1 MKILLGLLLCLNI
14 LFSEDENKNIVK
26 TSELEL
32 FLFKVGFESLLK
44 DVDLTKNKAE
54 MNEEELKKL
63 SSKVELIMNEIYKE
77 RRVINGENN
86 SSFTLNNSNNEEI
99 ENLKNEIALLKTQ
112 MQELSKNKLIENKEE
127 ITVDIKKE
135 QNDKILETQKEETQ
149 IKIVSVDN
157 SNIRNEPSTQAEIV
171 EVVKK
176 DTQLQIEFCDKY
188 DWCKLKDE
196 EKYISKFLLN

>member
-44 DVDLTKNKAE
+44 DVDLTKNKVE

-112 MQELSKNKLIENKEE
+112 MQELSKNKIENKEE

-135 QNDKILETQKEETQ
+135 QNDKILENQKEETQ
-149 IKIVSVDN
+149 IKIVAVDN
-157 SNIRNEPSTQAEIV
+157 SNIRKEPNSQAEIV

-176 DTQLQIEFCDKY
+176 DTKIQIEFCDKY

>member
-1 MKILLGLLLCLNI
+1 MKILFGLLLCLNI
-14 LFSEDENKNIVK
+14 LFCEDENKNIVK

-44 DVDLTKNKAE
+44 DVDLTKNKTE

-86 SSFTLNNSNNEEI
+86 SSFTFNNSNNEEI

-112 MQELSKNKLIENKEE
+112 MQELSKNKIENKEE
-127 ITVDIKKE
+127 ISVDIKKE
-135 QNDKILETQKEETQ
+135 QNDKILVTQKEETK

>member
-32 FLFKVGFESLLK
+32 FFFFFGFESLLK
-44 DVDLTKNKAE
+44 NVDLTKNKAE
-54 MNEEELKKL
+54 INEEELKKL

-112 MQELSKNKLIENKEE
+112 MQELSKNKIESKEE

-135 QNDKILETQKEETQ
+135 QNDKILENQKEETQ
-149 IKIVSVDN
+149 IKIVAVDN
-157 SNIRNEPSTQAEIV
+157 SNIRKEPNSQAEIV

-176 DTQLQIEFCDKY
+176 DTKIQIEFCDKY

>member
-1 MKILLGLLLCLNI
+1 MKILFGLLLCLNI
-14 LFSEDENKNIVK
+14 LFCEDENKNIVK

-54 MNEEELKKL
+54 INEEELKKL

-112 MQELSKNKLIENKEE
+112 MQELSKNKIENKEE

-149 IKIVSVDN
+149 IKIVAVDN
-157 SNIRNEPSTQAEIV
+157 SNIRKEPNTQAEIV

-176 DTQLQIEFCDKY
+176 DTKIQIEFCDKY

>member
-44 DVDLTKNKAE
+44 DVDLTKNKVE

-112 MQELSKNKLIENKEE
+112 MQELSKNKIENKEE

-149 IKIVSVDN
+149 IKIVAVDN
-157 SNIRNEPSTQAEIV
+157 SNIRKEPNSQAEIV

-176 DTQLQIEFCDKY
+176 DTKIQIEFCDKY

>member
-44 DVDLTKNKAE
+44 DVDLTKNKVE

-77 RRVINGENN
+77 RRVINGENH

-112 MQELSKNKLIENKEE
+112 MQELSKNKIENKEE

-149 IKIVSVDN
+149 IKIVAVDN
-157 SNIRNEPSTQAEIV
+157 SNIRKEPNTQAEIV

>member
-1 MKILLGLLLCLNI
+1 MKILFGLLLCLNI
-14 LFSEDENKNIVK
+14 LFCEDENKNIVK

-44 DVDLTKNKAE
+44 DVDLTKNKVE

-77 RRVINGENN
+77 RRVINGENH

-112 MQELSKNKLIENKEE
+112 MQELSKNKIESKEE

-135 QNDKILETQKEETQ
+135 QNDKILENQKEETQ
-149 IKIVSVDN
+149 IKIVAVDN
-157 SNIRNEPSTQAEIV
+157 SNIRKEPNSQAEIV

-176 DTQLQIEFCDKY
+176 DTKIQIEFCDKY

>member
-54 MNEEELKKL
+54 INEEELKKL

-112 MQELSKNKLIENKEE
+112 MQELSKNKIENKEE

-135 QNDKILETQKEETQ
+135 QNDKILENQKEETQ
-149 IKIVSVDN
+149 IKIVAVDN
-157 SNIRNEPSTQAEIV
+157 SNIRKEPNSQAEIV

-176 DTQLQIEFCDKY
+176 DTKIQIEFCDKY

>member
-86 SSFTLNNSNNEEI
+86 SSFTLNNSNNE
-99 ENLKNEIALLKTQ
+99 K
-112 MQELSKNKLIENKEE
+112 
-127 ITVDIKKE
+127 
-135 QNDKILETQKEETQ
+135 
-149 IKIVSVDN
+149 
-157 SNIRNEPSTQAEIV
+157 
-171 EVVKK
+171 
-176 DTQLQIEFCDKY
+176 
-188 DWCKLKDE
+188 
-196 EKYISKFLLN
+196 

>member
-1 MKILLGLLLCLNI
+1 MKILFGLLLCLNI
-14 LFSEDENKNIVK
+14 LFCEDENKNIVK

-44 DVDLTKNKAE
+44 DVDLTKNKVE

-77 RRVINGENN
+77 RRVINGENH

-112 MQELSKNKLIENKEE
+112 MQELSKNKIESKEE

-135 QNDKILETQKEETQ
+135 QNDKILENQKEETQ
-149 IKIVSVDN
+149 IKIVAVDN
-157 SNIRNEPSTQAEIV
+157 SNIRKEPNSQAEIV

-176 DTQLQIEFCDKY
+176 DTKIQIEFYDKY

>member
-44 DVDLTKNKAE
+44 DVDLTKNKVE

-77 RRVINGENN
+77 RRVINGENH

-112 MQELSKNKLIENKEE
+112 MQELSKNKIENKEE
-127 ITVDIKKE
+127 ISVDIKKE
-135 QNDKILETQKEETQ
+135 QNDKILENQKEETQ
-149 IKIVSVDN
+149 IKIVAVDN
-157 SNIRNEPSTQAEIV
+157 SNIRKEPNTQAEIV

>member
-54 MNEEELKKL
+54 INEEELKKL

-112 MQELSKNKLIENKEE
+112 MQELSKNKIESKEE

-135 QNDKILETQKEETQ
+135 QNDKILENQKEETQ
-149 IKIVSVDN
+149 IKIVAVDN
-157 SNIRNEPSTQAEIV
+157 SNIRKEPNTQAEIV

-176 DTQLQIEFCDKY
+176 DTKIQIEFCDKY

>member
-44 DVDLTKNKAE
+44 DVDLTKNKVE

-77 RRVINGENN
+77 RRVINGENH

-112 MQELSKNKLIENKEE
+112 MQELSKNKIESKEE

-149 IKIVSVDN
+149 IKIVAVDN
-157 SNIRNEPSTQAEIV
+157 SNIRKEPNTQAEIV

>member
-1 MKILLGLLLCLNI
+1 MKILFGLLLCLNI
-14 LFSEDENKNIVK
+14 LFCEDENKNIVK

-44 DVDLTKNKAE
+44 DVDLTKNKVE

-77 RRVINGENN
+77 RRVINGENH

-112 MQELSKNKLIENKEE
+112 MQELSKNKIENKEE

-135 QNDKILETQKEETQ
+135 QNDKILENQKEETQ
-149 IKIVSVDN
+149 IKIVAVDN
-157 SNIRNEPSTQAEIV
+157 SNIRKEPNSQAEIV

-176 DTQLQIEFCDKY
+176 DTKIQIEFCDKY

>member
-1 MKILLGLLLCLNI
+1 MKILLGLILCLNI

-44 DVDLTKNKAE
+44 DVDLTKNKTE

-112 MQELSKNKLIENKEE
+112 MQELSKNKIENKEE
-127 ITVDIKKE
+127 ISVDIKKE
-135 QNDKILETQKEETQ
+135 QNDKILVTQKEETQ
-149 IKIVSVDN
+149 IKIVAVDN

>member
-1 MKILLGLLLCLNI
+1 MKILFGLLLCLNI
-14 LFSEDENKNIVK
+14 LFCEDENKNIVK

-32 FLFKVGFESLLK
+32 FLFKVGFDSLLK
-44 DVDLTKNKAE
+44 DVDLTKNKVE

-77 RRVINGENN
+77 RRVINGENH

-112 MQELSKNKLIENKEE
+112 MQELSKNKIESKEE

-135 QNDKILETQKEETQ
+135 QNDKILENQKEETQ
-149 IKIVSVDN
+149 IKIVAVDN
-157 SNIRNEPSTQAEIV
+157 SNIRKEPNSQAEIV

-176 DTQLQIEFCDKY
+176 DTKIQIEFYDKY

>member
-44 DVDLTKNKAE
+44 DVDLTKNKVE

-112 MQELSKNKLIENKEE
+112 MQELSKNKIENKEE

-149 IKIVSVDN
+149 IKIVAVDN
-157 SNIRNEPSTQAEIV
+157 SNIRKEPNSQAEIV

>member
-112 MQELSKNKLIENKEE
+112 MQELSKNKIESKEE

-135 QNDKILETQKEETQ
+135 QNDKILENQKEETQ
-149 IKIVSVDN
+149 IKIVAVDN
-157 SNIRNEPSTQAEIV
+157 SNIRKEPNSQAEIV

>member
-1 MKILLGLLLCLNI
+1 MKILLGLILCLNI

-44 DVDLTKNKAE
+44 DVDLTKNKTE

-112 MQELSKNKLIENKEE
+112 MQELPKNKIENKEE
-127 ITVDIKKE
+127 ISVDIKKE
-135 QNDKILETQKEETQ
+135 QNDKILVTQKEETQ

>member
-1 MKILLGLLLCLNI
+1 MKILLGLILCLNI

-112 MQELSKNKLIENKEE
+112 MQELSKNKIENKEE

-149 IKIVSVDN
+149 IKIVAVDN
-157 SNIRNEPSTQAEIV
+157 SNIRKEPNTQAEIV

-176 DTQLQIEFCDKY
+176 DTKIQIEFCDKY

>member
-44 DVDLTKNKAE
+44 DVDLTKNKVE

-77 RRVINGENN
+77 RRVINGENH

-112 MQELSKNKLIENKEE
+112 MQELSKNKIESKEE

-135 QNDKILETQKEETQ
+135 QNDKILENQKEETQ
-149 IKIVSVDN
+149 IKIVAVDN
-157 SNIRNEPSTQAEIV
+157 SNIRKEPNSQAEIV

-176 DTQLQIEFCDKY
+176 DTKIQIEFCDKY

>member
-1 MKILLGLLLCLNI
+1 MKILFGLLLCLNI
-14 LFSEDENKNIVK
+14 LFCEDENKNIVK

-44 DVDLTKNKAE
+44 DVDLTKNKVE

-77 RRVINGENN
+77 RRVINGENH

-112 MQELSKNKLIENKEE
+112 MQELSKNKIENKEE

-149 IKIVSVDN
+149 IKIVAVDN
-157 SNIRNEPSTQAEIV
+157 SNIRKEPNTQAEIV

>member
-1 MKILLGLLLCLNI
+1 MKILFGLLLCLNI
-14 LFSEDENKNIVK
+14 LFCEDENKNIVK

-44 DVDLTKNKAE
+44 DVVPTKNKVE

-112 MQELSKNKLIENKEE
+112 MQELSKNKIENKEE

-135 QNDKILETQKEETQ
+135 QNDKILENQKEETQ
-149 IKIVSVDN
+149 IKIVAVDN
-157 SNIRNEPSTQAEIV
+157 SNIRKEPNSQAEIV

>member
-1 MKILLGLLLCLNI
+1 MKILLGLILCLNI

-54 MNEEELKKL
+54 INEEELKKL

-112 MQELSKNKLIENKEE
+112 MQELSKNKIESKEE

-135 QNDKILETQKEETQ
+135 QNDKILENQKEETQ
-149 IKIVSVDN
+149 IKIVAVDN
-157 SNIRNEPSTQAEIV
+157 SNIRKEPNSQAEIV

>member
-1 MKILLGLLLCLNI
+1 MKILFGLLLCLNI
-14 LFSEDENKNIVK
+14 LFCEDENKNIVK

-54 MNEEELKKL
+54 INEEELKKL

-77 RRVINGENN
+77 RRVINGENH

-112 MQELSKNKLIENKEE
+112 MQELSKNKIENKEE

-149 IKIVSVDN
+149 IKIVAVDN
-157 SNIRNEPSTQAEIV
+157 SNIRKEPNTQAEIV

-176 DTQLQIEFCDKY
+176 DTKIQIEFCDKY

>member
-1 MKILLGLLLCLNI
+1 MKILLGLILCLNI

-44 DVDLTKNKAE
+44 DVDLTKNKVE

-77 RRVINGENN
+77 RRVINGENH

-112 MQELSKNKLIENKEE
+112 MQELSKNKIESKEE

-135 QNDKILETQKEETQ
+135 QNDKILENQKEETQ
-149 IKIVSVDN
+149 TCCERGFVCQYLIL
-157 SNIRNEPSTQAEIV
+157 A
-171 EVVKK
+171 
-176 DTQLQIEFCDKY
+176 
-188 DWCKLKDE
+188 
-196 EKYISKFLLN
+196 

>member
-44 DVDLTKNKAE
+44 DVDLTKNKVE

-112 MQELSKNKLIENKEE
+112 MQELSKNKIESKEE

-135 QNDKILETQKEETQ
+135 QNDKILENQKEETQ
-149 IKIVSVDN
+149 IKIVAVDN
-157 SNIRNEPSTQAEIV
+157 SNIRKEPNSQAEIV

>member
-1 MKILLGLLLCLNI
+1 MKILFGLLLCLNI
-14 LFSEDENKNIVK
+14 LFCEDENKNIVK

-44 DVDLTKNKAE
+44 DVDLTKNKVE

-77 RRVINGENN
+77 RRVINGENH

-112 MQELSKNKLIENKEE
+112 MQELSKNKIESKEE

-135 QNDKILETQKEETQ
+135 QNDKILENQKEETQ
-149 IKIVSVDN
+149 IKIVAVDN
-157 SNIRNEPSTQAEIV
+157 SNIRKEPNTQAEIV

>member
-1 MKILLGLLLCLNI
+1 MKILFGLLLCLNI
-14 LFSEDENKNIVK
+14 LFCEDENKNIVK

-44 DVDLTKNKAE
+44 DVDLTKNKVE

-112 MQELSKNKLIENKEE
+112 MQELSKNKIENKEE

-149 IKIVSVDN
+149 IKIVAVDN
-157 SNIRNEPSTQAEIV
+157 SNIRKEPNSQAEIV

-176 DTQLQIEFCDKY
+176 DTKIQIEFCDKY

>member
-1 MKILLGLLLCLNI
+1 MKILFGLLLCLNI
-14 LFSEDENKNIVK
+14 LFCEDENKNIVK

-44 DVDLTKNKAE
+44 DVDLTKNKVE

-112 MQELSKNKLIENKEE
+112 MQELSKNKIENKEE

-149 IKIVSVDN
+149 IKIVAVDN
-157 SNIRNEPSTQAEIV
+157 SNIRKEPNTQAEIV

>member
-44 DVDLTKNKAE
+44 DVDLTKNKVE

-112 MQELSKNKLIENKEE
+112 MQELSKNKIENKEE

-149 IKIVSVDN
+149 IKIVAVDN
-157 SNIRNEPSTQAEIV
+157 SNIRKEPNTQAEIV

>member
-54 MNEEELKKL
+54 INEEELKKL

-77 RRVINGENN
+77 RRVINGENH

-112 MQELSKNKLIENKEE
+112 MQELSKNKIENKEE

-135 QNDKILETQKEETQ
+135 QNDKILETQ
-149 IKIVSVDN
+149 IKIVAVDN
-157 SNIRNEPSTQAEIV
+157 SNIRKEPNSQAEIV

>member
-1 MKILLGLLLCLNI
+1 MKILFGLLLCLNI

-54 MNEEELKKL
+54 INEEELKKL

-112 MQELSKNKLIENKEE
+112 MQELSKNKIENKEE
-127 ITVDIKKE
+127 ISVDIKKE
-135 QNDKILETQKEETQ
+135 QNDKILVTQKEETQ

>member
-1 MKILLGLLLCLNI
+1 MKILFGLLLCLNI
-14 LFSEDENKNIVK
+14 LFCEDENKNIVK

-44 DVDLTKNKAE
+44 DVDLTKNKVE

-112 MQELSKNKLIENKEE
+112 MQELSKNKIESKEE

-135 QNDKILETQKEETQ
+135 QNDKILENQKEETQ
-149 IKIVSVDN
+149 IKIVAVDN
-157 SNIRNEPSTQAEIV
+157 SNIRKEPNTQAEIV

>member
-44 DVDLTKNKAE
+44 DVDLTKNKVE

-112 MQELSKNKLIENKEE
+112 MQELSKNKIENKEE
-127 ITVDIKKE
+127 ISVDIKKE

-149 IKIVSVDN
+149 IKIVAVDN
-157 SNIRNEPSTQAEIV
+157 SNIRKEPNTQAEIV

>member
-54 MNEEELKKL
+54 INEEELKKL

-77 RRVINGENN
+77 RRVINGENH

-112 MQELSKNKLIENKEE
+112 MQELSKNKIENKEE

-135 QNDKILETQKEETQ
+135 QNDKILENQKEETQ
-149 IKIVSVDN
+149 IKIVAVDN
-157 SNIRNEPSTQAEIV
+157 SNIRKEPNSQAEIV

-176 DTQLQIEFCDKY
+176 DTKIQIEFCDKY

>member
-1 MKILLGLLLCLNI
+1 
-14 LFSEDENKNIVK
+14 
-26 TSELEL
+26 
-32 FLFKVGFESLLK
+32 
-44 DVDLTKNKAE
+44 
-54 MNEEELKKL
+54 
-63 SSKVELIMNEIYKE
+63 MNEIYKE

-112 MQELSKNKLIENKEE
+112 MQELSKNKIENKEE

-149 IKIVSVDN
+149 IKIVAVDN
-157 SNIRNEPSTQAEIV
+157 SNIRKEPNSQAEIV

-176 DTQLQIEFCDKY
+176 DTKIQIEFCDKY

>member
-44 DVDLTKNKAE
+44 DVDLTKNKVE

-77 RRVINGENN
+77 RRVINGENH

-112 MQELSKNKLIENKEE
+112 MQELSKNKIENKEE
-127 ITVDIKKE
+127 ISVDIKKE
-135 QNDKILETQKEETQ
+135 QNDKILVTQKEETQ
-149 IKIVSVDN
+149 IKIVAVDN